1 MVSLCA
7 LGHLICFA
15 ADYVACRITL
25 QALQLNSLL
34 NLTVPSHH
42 AGNCRYDSSL
52 GLLTK
57 KFVNLV
63 EAAPDGVLDLN
74 KAADALA
81 VSSTHP
87 FSRTA
92 AFISGQICLIAY
104 YCRCKNE
111 EYTTLPTCWKGL
123 GS

>member
-1 MVSLCA
+1 M
-7 LGHLICFA
+7 
-15 ADYVACRITL
+15 
-25 QALQLNSLL
+25 QLNTVYMQLL
-34 NLTVPSHH
+34 HMLLMVL

-81 VSSTHP
+81 VSPHP
-87 FSRTA
+87 V
-92 AFISGQICLIAY
+92 QCLPY
-104 YCRCKNE
+104 Y
-111 EYTTLPTCWKGL
+111 WSF
-123 GS
+123 GSLLCGCCLCNGS

>member
-1 MVSLCA
+1 ML
-7 LGHLICFA
+7 
-15 ADYVACRITL
+15 DRL
-25 QALQLNSLL
+25 QVLL
-34 NLTVPSHH
+34 MML

-81 VSSTHP
+81 VSPHP
-87 FSRTA
+87 V
-92 AFISGQICLIAY
+92 
-104 YCRCKNE
+104 
-111 EYTTLPTCWKGL
+111 
-123 GS
+123 